1 MRTSDG
7 ESLAA
12 TEATTHDEVWRG
24 ARLARWGCAL
34 LATLVIGLDIAG
46 IPATYAQQSVVAAP
60 GAAIYAGALTPAQ
73 AHMLT
78 TLGLSLGQYAAI
90 QVAEAALLELVFFV
104 VALTLLWRK
113 PASRMA
119 LFAACALVLFGASF
133 GQATG
138 GGMMGALA
146 VRSDAWKFIVT
157 LIGFLGDVTFPV
169 LFYLFP
175 SGRWVPHWS
184 RWLVF
189 PWIAVEGFQ
198 DFAPNS
204 PLGQQSLL
212 GSALFIGLVSTT
224 IASQIYRYRRV
235 STPIERQQ
243 TKWVVFGFA
252 IGIGGFLTITTIGGI
267 VATDLTSIY
276 PLTLLLVNASIN
288 LCMALVPLSI
298 GIAIL
303 RSRLFDIDII
313 VNRALVYGALTATL
327 AAVYFGI
334 VIGLQQLVRLLSGQ
348 STQPAWVIVLSTL
361 VIAALFQP
369 LRRWLQ
375 ATIDRRFYRSRYDSA
390 RTLER
395 FAASLRSEVDLA
407 QLNEQLLLTV
417 DDAMR
422 PMRLSLWL
430 RPQPRR
436 HDGDRA
442 RAP

>member
-60 GAAIYAGALTPAQ
+60 GATIYAGALTPAQ

-175 SGRWVPHWS
+175 SG
-184 RWLVF
+184 
-189 PWIAVEGFQ
+189 
-198 DFAPNS
+198 
-204 PLGQQSLL
+204 PLG
-212 GSALFIGLVSTT
+212 T
-224 IASQIYRYRRV
+224 
-235 STPIERQQ
+235 
-243 TKWVVFGFA
+243 
-252 IGIGGFLTITTIGGI
+252 
-267 VATDLTSIY
+267 
-276 PLTLLLVNASIN
+276 
-288 LCMALVPLSI
+288 ALVALARVPLDCRR
-298 GIAIL
+298 G
-303 RSRLFDIDII
+303 
-313 VNRALVYGALTATL
+313 
-327 AAVYFGI
+327 
-334 VIGLQQLVRLLSGQ
+334 LSGFRAQ
-348 STQPAWVIVLSTL
+348 QPTGPAVVAWQCALHWPGQHDDCFADLSL
-361 VIAALFQP
+361 SPRLHADRAAADEMGR
-369 LRRWLQ
+369 LRVCHRH
-375 ATIDRRFYRSRYDSA
+375 R
-390 RTLER
+390 
-395 FAASLRSEVDLA
+395 
-407 QLNEQLLLTV
+407 
-417 DDAMR
+417 
-422 PMRLSLWL
+422 RLSHHHHH
-430 RPQPRR
+430 RR
-436 HDGDRA
+436 HSRN
-442 RAP
+442 